1 MTSPAPIL
9 QLEGVS
15 VRLPLNA
22 DRKYAIHDVS
32 LDLFP
37 NEILCLVG
45 ESGSGKSMASSA
57 IMRLLPQN
65 VSVSAG
71 HVKLDG
77 NDLLSLNEA
86 QMRQVRGAQI
96 ALVFQ
101 EPLTALNPRS
111 EEHTS
116 ELQTLMRISY
126 AVSSLKKKI
135 HMFKIRIK

>member
-77 NDLLSLNEA
+77 NDLL
-86 QMRQVRGAQI
+86 
-96 ALVFQ
+96 
-101 EPLTALNPRS
+101 RS

-116 ELQTLMRISY
+116 ELQSLMRISF
-126 AVSSLKKKI
+126 AV
-135 HMFKIRIK
+135 F